1 MPKLAKVGTF
11 RKTAAAAA
19 PKNNPKEGGEE
30 ELSRGQRKRLQ
41 KREQYLQKEKMILS
55 TLKLKRQ
62 EEQKNQIDGMDA
74 IRSALLDTVEAKEA
88 ETETPVPITAPLIKS
103 NKSKQSLVQ
112 KEVAHLNLVRQHP
125 AFQADPF
132 ATIREHLQNTM
143 AQTAPQRQKETARQ
157 WKERNEKKEQK
168 KALKKEN
175 ASLYKKKRPKK
186 FKATRSKSRS

>member
-11 RKTAAAAA
+11 RKAAAEAA
-19 PKNNPKEGGEE
+19 VKETAKEAGD

-55 TLKLKRQ
+55 SLKLKRQ
-62 EEQKNQIDGMDA
+62 EEQKKQIDGMDA
-74 IRSALLDTVEAKEA
+74 IRSALLDTVVDKEDEAPA
-88 ETETPVPITAPLIKS
+88 STSTAPIIKS
-103 NKSKQSLVQ
+103 NKAKQNLVQ
-112 KEVAHLNLVRQHP
+112 KEVAHMNLVLQHP

-143 AQTAPQRQKETARQ
+143 AQTASQRQKETARQ
-157 WKERNEKKEQK
+157 LKERNEKKEQK

-175 ASLYKKKRPKK
+175 TPVKKKRTKK
-186 FKATRSKSRS
+186 FKATRSKSRK

>member
-19 PKNNPKEGGEE
+19 AATPKEAGE
-30 ELSRGQRKRLQ
+30 ELSRGQRKRQQ
-41 KREQYLQKEKMILS
+41 KREQYLQKEKMILAS
-55 TLKLKRQ
+55 LKLKRQ

-74 IRSALLDTVEAKEA
+74 IRSALLDTVQVPEEDEKDEAP
-88 ETETPVPITAPLIKS
+88 TSTAPLLKS

-143 AQTAPQRQKETARQ
+143 AQTAPQREKVNARQ
-157 WKERNEKKEQK
+157 LKERNQKKEDK

-175 ASLYKKKRPKK
+175 ASFKKKRPKK